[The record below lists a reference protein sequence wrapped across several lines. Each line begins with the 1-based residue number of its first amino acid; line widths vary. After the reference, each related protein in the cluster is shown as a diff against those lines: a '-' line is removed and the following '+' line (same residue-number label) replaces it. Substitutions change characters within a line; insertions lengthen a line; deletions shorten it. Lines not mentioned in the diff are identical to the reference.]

1 MTLTTPI
8 MMTRSGKPFSASFKA
23 DTALI
28 RVFHIL
34 KLNYIFISLK
44 HYKLYHYYTNTMD
57 PEKVRK
63 TIGVLG
69 SIRDVLPET
78 IQTIQALMMQND
90 SMHSV
95 LLAENAKLKLTLKQE
110 MEAKQKLR
118 ESETARE
125 KQLEKTL
132 RGREGEK
139 ENLLAV
145 TDKLNLAQRENA
157 RLQKDKEKAALET
170 AEARAINKLDAEK
183 LNAYEDDNAKLKRE
197 LGQAK
202 QVIEDVKKNAA
213 NRQALMLTQEKEL
226 AAETDSAQSGKRKDD
241 AELQV
246 LKMQVQELK
255 GTIMTLKNI
264 LASDKEIGPE
274 VRAQMN
280 SAISTSARAADGVTN
295 KIKF

>member
-1 MTLTTPI
+1 
-8 MMTRSGKPFSASFKA
+8 
-23 DTALI
+23 
-28 RVFHIL
+28 
-34 KLNYIFISLK
+34 
-44 HYKLYHYYTNTMD
+44 MD

-118 ESETARE
+118 ESEKARE
-125 KQLEKTL
+125 KQLKDTL
-132 RGREGEK
+132 KGREGEK
-139 ENLLAV
+139 EELLAV
-145 TDKLNLAQRENA
+145 SDKLNLAQREIA
-157 RLQKDKEKAALET
+157 RIEKDKEAAALET
-170 AEARAINKLDAEK
+170 AEARAITKVQEEK

-197 LGQAK
+197 LSQAK

-255 GTIMTLKNI
+255 GTIQTLKNI

-280 SAISTSARAADGVTN
+280 SAISTSARTADGVTN